1 MIKLKLHQISDYNI
15 GNFLNKNGDV
25 LQSVSLKSFNNG
37 IAKLKFSNK
46 KLQISELNIQAK
58 YELSELHVNESN
70 FQEIKNVMGKM
81 GIDEELQ
88 ICS

>member
-1 MIKLKLHQISDYNI
+1 MIKLKLRQISDYNI

-25 LQSVSLKSFNNG
+25 LPSVSLKSFNNG

-58 YELSELHVNESN
+58 YTLSELHVNESN
-70 FQEIKNVMGKM
+70 FQEIKNVMEKM

>member
-1 MIKLKLHQISDYNI
+1 MIKLKLRQISDYNI

-25 LQSVSLKSFNNG
+25 LPSVSLKSFNYG

-58 YELSELHVNESN
+58 YTLSELHVNESN
-70 FQEIKNVMGKM
+70 FQEIKNVMEKM